1 MKHMILSEKRFS
13 CGLFCAIIVLPL
25 CGCVQTLT
33 LLSVPVTAIQCGTMA
48 YQSFEKVEIRATV
61 ASGVTEKELHKI
73 KHIAILLG
81 PEGNVP
87 LAEEIGDLKAVVG
100 DNLNIQL
107 KKIGLRVC
115 DGSKLKKSTLRN
127 LATTGYSMGDMVKAG
142 RYLGVHAI
150 VTGNVTGAQR
160 RSFGMLGVGR
170 MNTIV
175 QSASMKVIGMEKAD
189 TLLIITANYKVG
201 QNPEAVAKGIATAL
215 KEKLVHPQ
223 SDVVAACSQRSLNRG
238 TRPLCAEGFPG

>member
-1 MKHMILSEKRFS
+1 MKHMILSNKWFS
-13 CGLFCAIIVLPL
+13 GGLVCAIVLLPL
-25 CGCVQTLT
+25 CGCVETLS
-33 LLSVPVTAIQCGTMA
+33 LLTVPVTAIQCGTMA
-48 YQSFEKVEIRATV
+48 YQSFERVEIRATV
-61 ASGVTEKELHKI
+61 VSGVTEKELQKI

-81 PEGNVP
+81 PECDVP

-115 DGSKLKKSTLRN
+115 DGSKLEKSTLRN
-127 LATTGYSMGDMVKAG
+127 LAKTGYSMSDIVQAG
-142 RYLGVHAI
+142 RSLGVHAI

-175 QSASMKVIGMEKAD
+175 QSASMKIIGVERAD
-189 TLLIITANYKVG
+189 TLIIITANYKVG

-215 KEKLVHPQ
+215 KEKLVNPQ
-223 SDVVAACSQRSLNRG
+223 SDVVAACSQRFLNRG
-238 TRPLCAEGFPG
+238 MRPVCAERFQG